1 MTLNTPLLWILLP
14 VLIAVVAAVFRER
27 RVLTI
32 SLTSVTA
39 FGLALLAFF
48 FPENLT
54 ITLGPIEVILEESLG
69 ILGREITVEYEILPF
84 ITLIY
89 AMTGLWTLT
98 SGIPGVPDIFRTIS
112 LIITALLTAAMGVQ
126 PFLYAALFIQF
137 VVLVSIPIL
146 SPPEKETNSGILR
159 YLSLQ
164 TLAMPFILLA
174 GWLLTGVETLPPDS
188 DLVGQT
194 MIILGLGFGLL
205 LAIFPFHNWVPMV
218 SQHSHPTAFSYM
230 MFILPTTILMF
241 GLNFF
246 DSYSFLRTSQAL
258 IETLQLIG
266 TLMIVL
272 GGIWTAYQ
280 NDLRRA
286 FGFTVLSETGFSLLA
301 VGLFGQGGLQW
312 MLMLMPVRALG
323 FWLWGHTLALIE
335 TKTESL
341 KMDKIQGF
349 ARQYPVMALG
359 LLLAQ
364 LSVAGL
370 PLLASFPVKIAMM
383 TSAFTTSPRL
393 GVWIF
398 IGNFGLFMF
407 TFRLLSYLVVRAD
420 LPAEIRWTFT
430 EKTHEYLPILIMIVV
445 LVILG
450 LFPHTFLPGIT
461 ETLNAFTQLQ

>member
-1 MTLNTPLLWILLP
+1 MTLNTPILWILLP
-14 VLIAVVAAVFRER
+14 VGIAVIAAIFRER

-32 SLTSVTA
+32 SITSVTA

-54 ITLGPIEVILEESLG
+54 IILGSFELIFEESLG

-89 AMTGLWTLT
+89 AMTGLWTVS
-98 SGIPGVPDIFRTIS
+98 SGVPGVSDIFRPIS

-126 PFLYAALFIQF
+126 PFLYAALFIQSA
-137 VVLVSIPIL
+137 VLVSIPML
-146 SPPEKETNSGILR
+146 SHHEKETNSGILR

-188 DLVGQT
+188 NLVGQT
-194 MIILGLGFGLL
+194 MIVLGLGFGLL
-205 LAIFPFHNWVPMV
+205 LAIFPFHSWVPMV
-218 SQHSHPTAFSYM
+218 SQHSHPMAFSYM

-246 DSYSFLRTSQAL
+246 DRYSFLRTSQAL
-258 IETLQLIG
+258 IETLRLIG

-272 GGIWTAYQ
+272 GGIWAAYQ
-280 NDLRRA
+280 DDLRRA

-301 VGLFGQGGLQW
+301 VGLVAQGGLQW

-323 FWLWGHTLALIE
+323 FWLWGYTLTLIE
-335 TKTESL
+335 TKTNSL
-341 KMDKIQGF
+341 KMENIEGF
-349 ARQYPVMALG
+349 ARRYPLMALG
-359 LLLAQ
+359 LLMAQ

-370 PLLASFPVKIAMM
+370 PLLASFPVKIAVI
-383 TSAFTTSPRL
+383 TSAFTNNPGL
-393 GVWIF
+393 GVWGF

-407 TFRLLSYLVVRAD
+407 TFRLLAYLVSRAN

-430 EKTHEYLPILIMIVV
+430 EKTHEYLPILIMIIV

-450 LFPHTFLPGIT
+450 LFPQTFLPGIT
-461 ETLNAFTQLQ
+461 DTLNAFAQLQ

>member
-14 VLIAVVAAVFRER
+14 VFVAIIAAIFQER
-27 RVLTI
+27 RILTI
-32 SLTSVTA
+32 SLTSVTT

-54 ITLGPIEVILEESLG
+54 IILGPFEVVFEESLA
-69 ILGREITVEYEILPF
+69 ILGREITVEYEMLPF
-84 ITLIY
+84 ITLVY
-89 AMTGLWTLT
+89 AMTGLWTVG
-98 SGIPGVPDIFRTIS
+98 SSVPGVPDIFRPIS

-126 PFLYAALFIQF
+126 PFLYAALFIQSA
-137 VVLVSIPIL
+137 VLVSIPML

-194 MIILGLGFGLL
+194 MIVLGLGFGLL
-205 LAIFPFHNWVPMV
+205 LAIFPFHSWVPMV
-218 SQHSHPTAFSYM
+218 SQHSHPLAFSYM

-246 DSYSFLRTSQAL
+246 DRYSFLRTSQAL
-258 IETLQLIG
+258 ITTLRLIG
-266 TLMIVL
+266 TLMIVI
-272 GGIWTAYQ
+272 GGTWTAYQ

-286 FGFTVLSETGFSLLA
+286 FGFSVLSETGFSLLA
-301 VGLFGQGGLQW
+301 VGLFAQGGFQW
-312 MLMLMPVRALG
+312 LLMLMPVRALG
-323 FWLWGHTLALIE
+323 FWLWGHTLTLIE
-335 TKTESL
+335 TKTKSL
-341 KMDKIQGF
+341 KMDETLGI
-349 ARQYPVMALG
+349 ARQYPVMAFG

-370 PLLASFPVKIAMM
+370 PLLASFPVKIAVM
-383 TSAFTTSPRL
+383 TSAFTNSPGL

-407 TFRLLSYLVVRAD
+407 TFRLLGYLVARAD
-420 LPAEIRWTFT
+420 VPTEIRWAFT
-430 EKTHEYLPILIMIVV
+430 EKTHEYLPILIMIAV

-461 ETLNAFTQLQ
+461 DTLNAFAQLQ